1 MCDIPNPPE
10 THPCPAELKPRD
22 RLARHGPQS
31 LSDAELVTVLF
42 RHRGSSS
49 GTELASDLLAA
60 TGGVTELLGLDLPS
74 LRDRGL
80 SEARATSL
88 LVAGE
93 LSRRQARQ
101 QLSSAEI
108 MNRPEIVA
116 RYVFL
121 RFAVADQEIMGA
133 LFVDMRNALVGE
145 AEIFRGTLTRAG
157 VEPRAI
163 LRQALVRHAAGIVL
177 FHTHPGGDPTPSTED
192 LDFTF
197 RIARACELMGVRL
210 MDHVIVGIEG
220 TWVSMKQL
228 GNLIQT

>member
-1 MCDIPNPPE
+1 MCDIPDPAE
-10 THPCPAELKPRD
+10 THPCPSELKPRD

-31 LSDAELVTVLF
+31 LSDAELLSLLF
-42 RHRGSSS
+42 RHRGNSF
-49 GTELASDLLAA
+49 GIEPASDLLAA

-80 SEARATSL
+80 SDAKATSL

-101 QLSSAEI
+101 QLPSAEI
-108 MNRPEIVA
+108 MDRPETVA

-121 RFAVADQEIMGA
+121 RFGVADQEIMGA

-145 AEIFRGTLTRAG
+145 AEVFRGTLTRAR

-177 FHTHPGGDPTPSTED
+177 FHTHPSGEPRPSPED

-197 RIARACELMGVRL
+197 RVAKACELMGVRL
-210 MDHVIVGIEG
+210 LDHLIIGIEG
-220 TWVSMKQL
+220 SFVSMKQL
-228 GNLIQT
+228 GSFAKT